1 MPPVET
7 PPAPPTAPC
16 LSIIVIMLN
25 EASSIHARL
34 AALAPLRDQGCELI
48 VVDGGSRD
56 DSVEQAL
63 PLADQLLV
71 TSAGRAHQLN
81 VGAMQANADYLLF
94 LHADT
99 QLPDDALIA
108 IERGLSRHGWG
119 RFDVR
124 IDGCS
129 RWLSLIGMMINLRSR
144 LTGIATGDQA
154 IFMTHDWWKEVG
166 GFPEQPLMEDIE
178 ISRCLKRLGAPACLS
193 VQVVTDGRR
202 WEQHGVFTTIWLMW
216 RLRWRYW
223 RGTDPAQLAREYRDV
238 R

>member
-1 MPPVET
+1 MPPVE
-7 PPAPPTAPC
+7 PPTAPC

-34 AALAPLRDQGCELI
+34 AALAPLREQGCELI

-56 DSVEQAL
+56 DSVEQAQS
-63 PLADQLLV
+63 LADQLLV

-81 VGAMQANADYLLF
+81 VGASQASSEYLLF

-99 QLPDDALIA
+99 ELPNGALAA
-108 IERGLSRHGWG
+108 IKHGLARRGWG

-124 IDGCS
+124 IEGRS
-129 RWLSLIGMMINLRSR
+129 PWLSLIGMMINLRSR

-154 IFMTHDWWKEVG
+154 IFMKHDWWQEVG

-178 ISRCLKRLGAPACLS
+178 ISRRLKCIGAPACLD
-193 VQVVTDGRR
+193 VHVVTDGRR
-202 WEQHGVFTTIWLMW
+202 WERQGVFKTIWLMW

-223 RGTDPAQLAREYRDV
+223 RGVDPAQLAREYQDV